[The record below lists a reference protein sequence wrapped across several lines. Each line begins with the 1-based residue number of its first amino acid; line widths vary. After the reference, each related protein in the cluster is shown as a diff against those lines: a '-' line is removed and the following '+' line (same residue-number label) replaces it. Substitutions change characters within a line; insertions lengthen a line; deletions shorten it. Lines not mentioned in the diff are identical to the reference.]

1 MSTTTG
7 GEEDRSSSPAG
18 PPVSHTPFSHT
29 PYDGST
35 RPFSVGLQP
44 LDLADW
50 IEPDARLAE
59 QLDEKERLLA
69 GGGEAPVLLA
79 EEGTESAQQE
89 VLDLL
94 SQHLP
99 NRFPDLYRREGT
111 AIRILPTGRVI
122 DLAEPGDIPLARAAR
137 LVQEDL
143 ILMRASPQGYRL
155 VAGALCFPSSWSLT
169 DKFARPM
176 TAIHETVPGFNG
188 GRMGPMVAR
197 IFDNLPVER
206 PSWRLNWSLYTGP
219 ALHRPFPKR
228 IAADGTDPQRLAR
241 DEAGGLHVRVE
252 RQTLRR
258 LPQSGDIL
266 FTIRI
271 HHDPVAAFARHPQG
285 SELAQ
290 GLRRQLLELDAAQA
304 AYKGLA
310 ADRDAIAAALES
322 LAASLAPS
330 RPPA

>member
-1 MSTTTG
+1 MNDLDG
-7 GEEDRSSSPAG
+7 GGRDRPSPAG
-18 PPVSHTPFSHT
+18 PPFSHT
-29 PYDGST
+29 PYDGSA

-79 EEGTESAQQE
+79 EDGTQDAQQE

-94 SQHLP
+94 AAHLP
-99 NRFPDLYRREGT
+99 HHFPDLYRREGE
-111 AIRILPTGRVI
+111 AIRILPAGRTVALSGS
-122 DLAEPGDIPLARAAR
+122 DDIPLGRAAR

-155 VAGALCFPSSWSLT
+155 AAGALCFPSSWSLT

-176 TAIHETVPGFNG
+176 TAIHETVPGFND

-197 IFDNLPVER
+197 IFDNLPVDR

-228 IAADGTDPQRLAR
+228 IAADGTDPHRLAR

-258 LPQSGDIL
+258 LPKSGDIL

-271 HHDPVAAFARHPQG
+271 HHDPVAAFARHPLGGQ
-285 SELAQ
+285 LAL
-290 GLRRQLLELDAAQA
+290 GLRRQLLELDTAQT
-304 AYKGLA
+304 AYKGLT
-310 ADRDAIAAALES
+310 ADRDAIAEALARLADS
-322 LAASLAPS
+322 LPGA
-330 RPPA
+330 

>member
-1 MSTTTG
+1 MNDLDG
-7 GEEDRSSSPAG
+7 GGRDRPSPAG
-18 PPVSHTPFSHT
+18 PPFSHT
-29 PYDGST
+29 PYDGSA

-50 IEPDARLAE
+50 IEPDAQLAE

-79 EEGTESAQQE
+79 EDGTQDAQQE

-94 SQHLP
+94 AAHLP
-99 NRFPDLYRREGT
+99 HHFPDLYRREGE
-111 AIRILPTGRVI
+111 AIRILPAGRAVALSGE
-122 DLAEPGDIPLARAAR
+122 DDIPLGRAAR

-155 VAGALCFPSSWSLT
+155 AAGALCFPSSWSLT

-176 TAIHETVPGFNG
+176 TAIHETVPGFND

-197 IFDNLPVER
+197 IFDNLPVDR

-228 IAADGTDPQRLAR
+228 IAADGTDPHRLAR

-258 LPQSGDIL
+258 LPKSGDIL

-271 HHDPVAAFARHPQG
+271 HHDPVAAFARHPLGGQ
-285 SELAQ
+285 LAL
-290 GLRRQLLELDAAQA
+290 GLRRQLLELDTAQT
-304 AYKGLA
+304 AYKGLT
-310 ADRDAIAAALES
+310 ADRDAIAEALARLADS
-322 LAASLAPS
+322 LPGA
-330 RPPA
+330 

>member
-1 MSTTTG
+1 MSGIDG
-7 GEEDRSSSPAG
+7 GGRDRPAPAG
-18 PPVSHTPFSHT
+18 PPFSHT

-79 EEGTESAQQE
+79 EDDTQDAQQE

-94 SQHLP
+94 AAHLP
-99 NRFPDLYRREGT
+99 HRFPDLYRREGE
-111 AIRILPTGRVI
+111 AIRILPAGRTVALSGS
-122 DLAEPGDIPLARAAR
+122 DDIPLGRAAR

-155 VAGALCFPSSWSLT
+155 AAGALCFPSSWSLA
-169 DKFARPM
+169 DKFAQPM
-176 TAIHETVPGFNG
+176 TAIHETVPGFND

-197 IFDNLPVER
+197 IFDNLTVDR

-228 IAADGTDPQRLAR
+228 IAADGTDPHRLAR

-258 LPQSGDIL
+258 LPKSGDIL

-271 HHDPVAAFARHPQG
+271 HHDPVAAFARHPLG
-285 SELAQ
+285 GRLAL
-290 GLRRQLLELDAAQA
+290 GLRRQLQELDTEQT

-310 ADRDAIAAALES
+310 ADRDAIAEALAR
-322 LAASLAPS
+322 LAASLAPE
-330 RPPA
+330 

>member
-1 MSTTTG
+1 MSGITG
-7 GEEDRSSSPAG
+7 GGGDRPSPAG
-18 PPVSHTPFSHT
+18 PPFSHT
-29 PYDGST
+29 PYDGSA

-79 EEGTESAQQE
+79 EAGTESAQQE

-94 SQHLP
+94 AAHLP
-99 NRFPDLYRREGT
+99 QRFPGLYRREGE
-111 AIRILPTGRVI
+111 AIRILPAGRTVSLSG
-122 DLAEPGDIPLARAAR
+122 DDDIPLGRAAR

-143 ILMRASPQGYRL
+143 ILMRASPDGYRL
-155 VAGALCFPSSWSLT
+155 AAGALCFPSSWSLA

-176 TAIHETVPGFNG
+176 TAIHETVPGFND

-197 IFDNLPVER
+197 IFDNLPVDR
-206 PSWRLNWSLYTGP
+206 PSWRLNWSLYTGL

-228 IAADGTDPQRLAR
+228 IAADGTDPHRLAR

-271 HHDPVAAFARHPQG
+271 HHDPVAAFARHPNGEQ
-285 SELAQ
+285 LAL
-290 GLRRQLLELDAAQA
+290 GLRRQLLELDTAQT

-310 ADRDAIAAALES
+310 ADRDAIAEGLAR
-322 LAASLAPS
+322 LAASLAPE
-330 RPPA
+330 

>member
-1 MSTTTG
+1 MSGIDG
-7 GEEDRSSSPAG
+7 GRRDYASPAG
-18 PPVSHTPFSHT
+18 PPFSHT
-29 PYDGST
+29 PYDGSA

-59 QLDEKERLLA
+59 QLNEKERLLA

-79 EEGTESAQQE
+79 EDGTQDAQQE

-94 SQHLP
+94 AAHLP
-99 NRFPDLYRREGT
+99 HRFPDLYRREGE
-111 AIRILPTGRVI
+111 AIRILPAGRTVALSGS
-122 DLAEPGDIPLARAAR
+122 DDIPIGRAAR

-155 VAGALCFPSSWSLT
+155 AAGALCFPSSWLLA

-176 TAIHETVPGFNG
+176 TAIHETVPGFND

-197 IFDNLPVER
+197 IFDNLPVDR

-228 IAADGTDPQRLAR
+228 IAADGTDPHRLAR

-271 HHDPVAAFARHPQG
+271 HHDPVAAFARHPLGGQ
-285 SELAQ
+285 LAL
-290 GLRRQLLELDAAQA
+290 GLRRQLLELDTAQT
-304 AYKGLA
+304 AYKGLT
-310 ADRDAIAAALES
+310 ADRDAIAEGLAR
-322 LAASLAPS
+322 LAASLAPE
-330 RPPA
+330 

>member
-1 MSTTTG
+1 MNDFDG
-7 GEEDRSSSPAG
+7 GGRDRPAPAG
-18 PPVSHTPFSHT
+18 PPFSHT
-29 PYDGST
+29 PYDGSA

-79 EEGTESAQQE
+79 EDGTQDAQQE

-94 SQHLP
+94 AAHLP
-99 NRFPDLYRREGT
+99 HRFPDLYRREGEE
-111 AIRILPTGRVI
+111 IRILPAGRTVA
-122 DLAEPGDIPLARAAR
+122 LSGSNDIPLGRAAR

-155 VAGALCFPSSWSLT
+155 AAGALCFPSSWSLT

-176 TAIHETVPGFNG
+176 TAIHETVPGFND

-197 IFDNLPVER
+197 IFDNLPVDR

-228 IAADGTDPQRLAR
+228 IAADGTDPHRLAR

-258 LPQSGDIL
+258 LPKSGDIL

-271 HHDPVAAFARHPQG
+271 HHDPVAAFARHPLGGQ
-285 SELAQ
+285 LAL
-290 GLRRQLLELDAAQA
+290 GLRRQLLELDTAQT
-304 AYKGLA
+304 AYKGLT
-310 ADRDAIAAALES
+310 ADRDAIAEALARLADS
-322 LAASLAPS
+322 LPGA
-330 RPPA
+330 